1 MRRLRIGIALMGLSA
16 ALTGCAGRA
25 ELWPNS
31 DPLLRKTSTQFAADA
46 AKRFPYKADA
56 PAGGQALANAEVGY
70 FLDRLDVTNLSDVE
84 WTDVEV
90 WVNQA
95 YVVYLP
101 RLEPKTIKSVP
112 FQAIFNEQ
120 GQSFPTRSGAW
131 IKQQPLMIDTV
142 ELFRDGKRYDVP
154 VRAAE

>member
-1 MRRLRIGIALMGLSA
+1 MTLA
-16 ALTGCAGRA
+16 GCAGRA
-25 ELWPNS
+25 ELWPNG

-56 PAGGQALANAEVGY
+56 PRGGQALANAEVGY

-90 WVNQA
+90 WVNGA
-95 YVVYLP
+95 YVVQLP
-101 RLEPKTIKSVP
+101 RLEPRAIKSVP
-112 FQAIFNEQ
+112 FQAIFNAQ
-120 GQSFPTRSGAW
+120 GQSFPTRQGSW
-131 IKQQPLMIDTV
+131 FRPQPLMIDKV
-142 ELFRDGKRYDVP
+142 ELYRDGKLYDVP